1 MIHFV
6 IGFPEA
12 RDLIRLGSFGSLD
25 DVELDLIALLQ
36 ALVPLALD
44 GAVMNED
51 VCPAVAAEEAVAL
64 CIVKPFYGALIL
76 CQWSDSLTVQS
87 VISACR
93 EVKALQR

>member
-1 MIHFV
+1 MIHFL
-6 IGFPEA
+6 IGFPET
-12 RDLIRLGSFGSLD
+12 RDLIRLRSFGPLD
-25 DVELDLIALLQ
+25 DVELNLIALFE

-44 GAVMNED
+44 GTVVNED
-51 VCPAVAAEEAVAL
+51 VSPTVAAEEAVAL

-76 CQWSDSLTVQS
+76 CQCSDSLTVQS

>member
-1 MIHFV
+1 MIHFL

-12 RDLIRLGSFGSLD
+12 RDLIRLRSFGPLD
-25 DVELDLIALLQ
+25 DVELNFIALFE

-44 GAVMNED
+44 GTVVNED

-93 EVKALQR
+93 ELKALQR